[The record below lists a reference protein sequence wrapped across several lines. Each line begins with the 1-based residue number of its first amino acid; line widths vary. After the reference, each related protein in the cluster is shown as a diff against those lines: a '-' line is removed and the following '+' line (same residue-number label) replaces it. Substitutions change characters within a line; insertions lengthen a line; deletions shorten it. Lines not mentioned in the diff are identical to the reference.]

1 MKQTIKKSIGLGL
14 LVSVGLALAACA
26 PTGNP
31 PQVQLPDLPTTP
43 EPRTVQVS
51 ASGTA
56 EAEPDTVLLL
66 LGVETSN
73 DDAQDAI
80 DANNDQMTS
89 VQEALVDMGVAE
101 QNIQTVQF
109 DVSIERFR
117 PEEGPGE
124 GGTEIQRFRVVH
136 LVQVRS
142 GEIDAAG
149 NLLQSALDAGAN
161 IVRDVRFT
169 IDDPTELRQQAR
181 ADALDAARMKAR
193 ELASGLDAELGPPRR
208 IQEGGTGPVPVQ
220 AAAQV
225 ERAQAEAPIAAGT
238 LTITVNVDVT
248 FDLLVD

>member
-1 MKQTIKKSIGLGL
+1 MKQPIKKMIGLGL
-14 LVSVGLALAACA
+14 LVSAGLAFAACA

-43 EPRTVQVS
+43 EARVVQVS
-51 ASGTA
+51 ASGTV

-66 LGVETSN
+66 LGVETTD

-80 DANNDQMTS
+80 DDNNRRMSS
-89 VQEALVDMGVAE
+89 VQEAMVDAGVAE
-101 QNIQTVQF
+101 ENIQTAQF
-109 DVSIERFR
+109 NVSIERFR

-124 GGTEIQRFRVVH
+124 AETEIQRFRVVH

-142 GEIDAAG
+142 AEIDAAG
-149 NLLQSALDAGAN
+149 SLLQSALDAGAN

-169 IDDPTELRQQAR
+169 IDDPRELRQQAR
-181 ADALDAARMKAR
+181 ADALNAAQAKAE
-193 ELASGLDAELGPPRR
+193 ELADGLDAELGPPRR
-208 IQEGGTGPVPVQ
+208 IQEGGTGPIPVQ
-220 AAAQV
+220 ASAQI

-248 FDLLVD
+248 FDLVVD